1 MGARTHGPRS
11 FDAVEVGHRETEAWA
26 AYYRHEWVDFL
37 RASVGMVAAGFGMRR
52 RDTLRGAWLVLRA
65 NQAWAPYPE
74 NDPVRSRELMRR
86 FYSLVAREGSL
97 ALDPARAAALE
108 VEWWR
113 VHREHQHDGDV
124 TTDDLVG
131 ALVDLYAY
139 VYTAGPEDVRPAAAW
154 RVEAT
159 PSSPPSAGPS
169 WRRTRR
175 SSTPSAAARP
185 CDPAPGRPRVPLT
198 SRHPQRML
206 RVEEA
211 PPGPDRVAPL
221 PCQLSCRRPGRL
233 TAAGD
238 S

>member
-154 RVEAT
+154 RVEAMDLSDRWVRNGCDRDDPLLAAERRALVASYAALLDAVGSR
-159 PSSPPSAGPS
+159 PS
-169 WRRTRR
+169 
-175 SSTPSAAARP
+175 
-185 CDPAPGRPRVPLT
+185 V
-198 SRHPQRML
+198 
-206 RVEEA
+206 
-211 PPGPDRVAPL
+211 
-221 PCQLSCRRPGRL
+221 
-233 TAAGD
+233 
-238 S
+238 